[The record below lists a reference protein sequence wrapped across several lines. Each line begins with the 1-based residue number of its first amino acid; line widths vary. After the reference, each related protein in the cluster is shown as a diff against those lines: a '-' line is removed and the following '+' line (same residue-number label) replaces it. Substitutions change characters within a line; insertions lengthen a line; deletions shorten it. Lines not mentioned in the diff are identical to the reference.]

1 MSLHVV
7 ETTHSLLFKYTVR
20 STHCLKYIPS
30 EQIRDIGNCQLV
42 ISSFIQWMHRY
53 TLYKTL
59 LFIMISS
66 TLSVCVYR
74 RVCVCVCV
82 CVCVEGGGGVGG
94 AVEREFL

>member
-30 EQIRDIGNCQLV
+30 EQIRDIGYCQLV

-59 LFIMISS
+59 LFIMKSS

-74 RVCVCVCV
+74 RVRVCVRV
-82 CVCVEGGGGVGG
+82 CVWGDGVKGAGGW
-94 AVEREFL
+94 